1 YRDRGVPRDQAISEA
16 SPQRLR
22 PILMTSCITMIVLL
36 PVAIAPK
43 TGLDAYQPLATA
55 VVGGL
60 LAGTILSL
68 FVIPVMH
75 SVMDDLMQWS
85 SRTFL
90 GKEAHWEEPE
100 EE

>member
-1 YRDRGVPRDQAISEA
+1 
-16 SPQRLR
+16 
-22 PILMTSCITMIVLL
+22 MIVML

-60 LAGTILSL
+60 FVGTILSL

-75 SVMDDLMQWS
+75 SVMDDLMQWG

-90 GKEAHWEEPE
+90 DKEAKWQKLDEE
-100 EE
+100 